1 MDTALAT
8 HRLHFAFTI
17 TYHYLF
23 PMLTMGLAML
33 IFVLKTMYRRS
44 GDEHYNRSARFWGK
58 IFGIN
63 FLMGVVTGIPMEFQ
77 FGTNWSEFSR
87 MSGGVVGQT
96 LAMEGTFAFFLESAF
111 LGIFLYGEKRV
122 GQFWHWVSSLA
133 VFVGAWLSGY
143 FIVATNAWMQNPVGH
158 VVREDGTFA
167 LASFWDLILNEW
179 ALIAYPHVILGSVIT
194 ASAVMC
200 AVGAFYLMSR
210 RDEAYARTFLKLG
223 VISGLASSI
232 LVAFPSGDY
241 QAKLVAEKQ
250 PVTFAAIEGLFETVR
265 NAPLVII
272 GQPDVEARKLDN
284 AIEVPGVLSFLTYN
298 RFGEEVKGLN
308 EFPQEDWPQNIPL
321 LYYTYRFMVGLGTI
335 FILVFAI
342 AAFLLWRGKLYTAP
356 AIQWAL
362 LLMFPFTYIANIAGW
377 YTAELGRQP
386 WVIYGLMR
394 TEVGASPTVSA
405 GNAMFTLLGFMG
417 IYAVLSILFLL
428 LIRREIDHG
437 PDAVHSLHPA
447 AIDESPAAGAAH

>member
-1 MDTALAT
+1 
-8 HRLHFAFTI
+8 
-17 TYHYLF
+17 
-23 PMLTMGLAML
+23 
-33 IFVLKTMYRRS
+33 
-44 GDEHYNRSARFWGK
+44 
-58 IFGIN
+58 
-63 FLMGVVTGIPMEFQ
+63 
-77 FGTNWSEFSR
+77 
-87 MSGGVVGQT
+87 
-96 LAMEGTFAFFLESAF
+96 
-111 LGIFLYGEKRV
+111 
-122 GQFWHWVSSLA
+122 
-133 VFVGAWLSGY
+133 
-143 FIVATNAWMQNPVGH
+143 
-158 VVREDGTFA
+158 
-167 LASFWDLILNEW
+167 
-179 ALIAYPHVILGSVIT
+179 VILGSVIT